1 MIMKIALASAR
12 IVDRDIKYNLSQMQW
27 YMREAKT
34 NGADLVCFGESFL
47 QGFNAL
53 SWQYEEDKKIAL
65 TISSQ
70 EFMQIKVLTKE
81 IGIDVLFGYNELVD
95 AIGDAIDQYVTLD
108 GAQVTD
114 HTERIQVVRRPFQDV
129 MNDARNIWIS
139 YLEGASDDEEKESRV
154 NILNDIITKIFG
166 KPIKLS
172 QALPSQ
178 QDLVELFIDETKDLK

>member
-1 MIMKIALASAR
+1 LIGYIAVEFDLTTGVSERYLYTRQTPTVFAGSRYQYLAPKI
-12 IVDRDIKYNLSQMQW
+12 K
-27 YMREAKT
+27 
-34 NGADLVCFGESFL
+34 
-47 QGFNAL
+47 
-53 SWQYEEDKKIAL
+53 
-65 TISSQ
+65 
-70 EFMQIKVLTKE
+70 
-81 IGIDVLFGYNELVD
+81 FGYNELVN
-95 AIGDAIDQYVTLD
+95 AIGDAIDQSVTLD

-114 HTERIQVVRRPFQDV
+114 HTERVQVVRRPFQDV